1 MVYDTSPQD
10 EACQIRFKRIVSI
23 LSTAI
28 LRLETKSEE
37 SEKSVE
43 ICE

>member
-23 LSTAI
+23 ISAAV
-28 LRLETKSEE
+28 LRLKTQNEE
-37 SEKSVE
+37 SEKSV
-43 ICE
+43 IK

>member
-10 EACQIRFKRIVSI
+10 EACQLRFKCIVSV

-28 LRLETKSEE
+28 LRLQAKSEE